1 MWSRFAF
8 RCIHLVRGAAPRCRF
23 SRSRTIFAPELP
35 SLLRSSLVLTRFSRL
50 LSHCFFSPQSWQC
63 SIRCIRLVRGA
74 APRCR
79 FPRSRTIF
87 APTELASSD
96 SAFATPVALL
106 LFSPVV
112 AMLHPLHSPLASGA
126 NPFALLLGAVEWR
139 FFEAYSPASG
149 FITGKSC
156 TSRMV
161 VESVMSITRR
171 SIPIPM
177 PPVGGRPIS
186 SALT

>member
-1 MWSRFAF
+1 MFDGRIFVFYSAFATPRESSRSALWTRFAF
-8 RCIHLVRGAAPRCRF
+8 RCIRLVRGAAPRCRF
-23 SRSRTIFAPELP
+23 SRSRTIFAP
-35 SLLRSSLVLTRFSRL
+35 S
-50 LSHCFFSPQSWQC
+50 
-63 SIRCIRLVRGA
+63 
-74 APRCR
+74 
-79 FPRSRTIF
+79 
-87 APTELASSD
+87 ELASSD
-96 SAFATPVALL
+96 SYFHDSTRIFP
-106 LFSPVV
+106 FRPVV
-112 AMLHPLHSPLASGA
+112 KIRVPLHSPLASGA
-126 NPFALLLGAVEWR
+126 NPFALFLGAVEWR

-171 SIPIPM
+171 SIPMPM

>member
-1 MWSRFAF
+1 MPTAKQTFEVGIFVFYS
-8 RCIHLVRGAAPRCRF
+8 AP
-23 SRSRTIFAPELP
+23 A
-35 SLLRSSLVLTRFSRL
+35 
-50 LSHCFFSPQSWQC
+50 
-63 SIRCIRLVRGA
+63 
-74 APRCR
+74 
-79 FPRSRTIF
+79 
-87 APTELASSD
+87 ELASSD

-106 LFSPVV
+106 LFCPVV

-126 NPFALLLGAVEWR
+126 NPFALFLGAVEWR

>member
-1 MWSRFAF
+1 MSTPTCLCPSIGKQKYRPQNRRLRSAF
-8 RCIHLVRGAAPRCRF
+8 LF
-23 SRSRTIFAPELP
+23 SIR
-35 SLLRSSLVLTRFSRL
+35 LLRSSLVLTRLSRL
-50 LSHCFFSPQSWQC
+50 LSHCSFSAQSWQC
-63 SIRCIRLVRGA
+63 SIRCIRRS
-74 APRCR
+74 PRAQTRLR
-79 FPRSRTIF
+79 FSS
-87 APTELASSD
+87 AQSSGASSKLTRLRA
-96 SAFATPVALL
+96 AFATPVALL
-106 LFSPVV
+106 LFCPVV

-126 NPFALLLGAVEWR
+126 NPFALFLGAVEWR

>member
-1 MWSRFAF
+1 MPTSKRTFEVGIFVFYSASATSRESSHSTLWSRFAL
-8 RCIHLVRGAAPRCRF
+8 RCIYLVRGAAPRCRF
-23 SRSRTIFAPELP
+23 SRSRTIFAP
-35 SLLRSSLVLTRFSRL
+35 
-50 LSHCFFSPQSWQC
+50 
-63 SIRCIRLVRGA
+63 A
-74 APRCR
+74 
-79 FPRSRTIF
+79 
-87 APTELASSD
+87 ELASSD

-106 LFSPVV
+106 LFCPVV

-126 NPFALLLGAVEWR
+126 NPFALFLGAVEWR

-171 SIPIPM
+171 SIPIPI

>member
-1 MWSRFAF
+1 MFSVRLLRLHANLPVPSCGQDSRSAAFASF
-8 RCIHLVRGAAPRCRF
+8 AGRHPGAAFP
-23 SRSRTIFAPELP
+23 APELS
-35 SLLRSSLVLTRFSRL
+35 SLLRSSLVLTRTF
-50 LSHCFFSPQSWQC
+50 
-63 SIRCIRLVRGA
+63 
-74 APRCR
+74 
-79 FPRSRTIF
+79 T
-87 APTELASSD
+87 
-96 SAFATPVALL
+96 TPVALL
-106 LFSPVV
+106 LFCPVV

-126 NPFALLLGAVEWR
+126 NPFALFLGAGKWR

-171 SIPIPM
+171 SIPMPM

>member
-1 MWSRFAF
+1 MDVGQPGKSGACWRDQAEDKGFAG
-8 RCIHLVRGAAPRCRF
+8 RI
-23 SRSRTIFAPELP
+23 
-35 SLLRSSLVLTRFSRL
+35 
-50 LSHCFFSPQSWQC
+50 
-63 SIRCIRLVRGA
+63 
-74 APRCR
+74 
-79 FPRSRTIF
+79 
-87 APTELASSD
+87 APTCLCPSIGKQKMPTSKQTFEVGIFVFYSAPAELASSD

-106 LFSPVV
+106 LFCPVV

-126 NPFALLLGAVEWR
+126 NPFALFLGAVEWR

>member
-1 MWSRFAF
+1 MDVGQPGKSGACWRDQAEDKGFAG
-8 RCIHLVRGAAPRCRF
+8 RIAPTCLCPSIGKQKYRPQNRRLRSAFLF
-23 SRSRTIFAPELP
+23 SIR
-35 SLLRSSLVLTRFSRL
+35 LLRLRAKLTRLR
-50 LSHCFFSPQSWQC
+50 
-63 SIRCIRLVRGA
+63 A
-74 APRCR
+74 
-79 FPRSRTIF
+79 
-87 APTELASSD
+87 
-96 SAFATPVALL
+96 AFATPVALL
-106 LFSPVV
+106 LFCPVV

-126 NPFALLLGAVEWR
+126 NPFALFLGAVEWR

>member
-1 MWSRFAF
+1 MDVGRPGKSGACWRDQAEDKGFAG
-8 RCIHLVRGAAPRCRF
+8 RI
-23 SRSRTIFAPELP
+23 
-35 SLLRSSLVLTRFSRL
+35 
-50 LSHCFFSPQSWQC
+50 
-63 SIRCIRLVRGA
+63 
-74 APRCR
+74 
-79 FPRSRTIF
+79 
-87 APTELASSD
+87 APTCLCPSIGKQKMPTSKRTFEVGIFVFYSAPAELASSD

-106 LFSPVV
+106 LFCPVV

-126 NPFALLLGAVEWR
+126 NPFALFLGAVEWR

>member
-1 MWSRFAF
+1 MFYHFIRLLRLHANLPILP
-8 RCIHLVRGAAPRCRF
+8 CGQD
-23 SRSRTIFAPELP
+23 SRSAAFTSFA
-35 SLLRSSLVLTRFSRL
+35 
-50 LSHCFFSPQSWQC
+50 
-63 SIRCIRLVRGA
+63 GA

-87 APTELASSD
+87 APAELASSD
-96 SAFATPVALL
+96 SVFATPVALL

-126 NPFALLLGAVEWR
+126 NPFALLLGAGQWR